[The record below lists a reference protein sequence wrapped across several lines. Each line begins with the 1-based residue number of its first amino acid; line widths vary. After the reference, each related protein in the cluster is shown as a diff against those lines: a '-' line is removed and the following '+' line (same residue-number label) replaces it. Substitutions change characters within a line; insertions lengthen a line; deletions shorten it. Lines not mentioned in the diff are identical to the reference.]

1 MQTGDII
8 ELEFIKRGKTFIVF
22 GEITNLKN
30 DRLTLD
36 IWETPSTELSKWD
49 QIVINENEIVRVDYQ
64 SEAIDYGDMGLG
76 VH

>member
-1 MQTGDII
+1 MEKGDVVEI
-8 ELEFIKRGKTFIVF
+8 EFIKRGKTFIVF

-36 IWETPSTELSKWD
+36 IWETPSTELSRWD

>member
-22 GEITNLKN
+22 GEILNLKN
-30 DRLTLD
+30 ERLTLD
-36 IWETPSTELSKWD
+36 IWETPSTELAKWD

>member
-8 ELEFIKRGKTFIVF
+8 ELEFIRRGKTFIVF